1 MAKNDFQQMKSTI
14 RIEDVI
20 DGYLHLQRNGK
31 NYTGLCPFHPDHHP
45 SLTVNPEK
53 QTFSCFACG
62 EHGDVFEFVRKMEHC
77 TLGDAVR
84 KLTGNGLAGDKLDGN
99 KPYNRTPGVGRLAIR
114 QQVNQPAKDFEAFL
128 KLLLPYA
135 CGCSELSAA
144 YLDFE
149 VGMSPVQV
157 PAEWKGMRNRIV
169 FPIRDEDGK
178 LVGMGARRLCDDDS
192 SVPKYINSS
201 VADGY
206 DKGATLYGL
215 NRAAAVIRKEDYVF
229 VTEGY
234 KDAIAMHAA
243 GFVNTVALC
252 GTALTDRHI
261 ALLKKYTNRAC
272 LLLDGDEAGQAAS
285 KKAVL
290 RLREVGMDTDSAL
303 IPDGGDPDSLFRSL
317 GREDFARVIGRL
329 QNRPHSSECALLTV
343 CLLYPEVTF
352 RLKGEEYRFIDLVAS
367 ALETD
372 DLWFEDADHQP
383 IFCHLQEAGTEN
395 GLPDSLRCI
404 ASELHRE
411 YDAPLQADL
420 ELLSSDVYLPYL
432 LFLYSEARLLRLI
445 SRLVRRVV
453 QEDHEELQHELV
465 IKLAERREQLR
476 HVSVWLDRP
485 GAV

>member
-1 MAKNDFQQMKSTI
+1 MKKNDFQQIKSSV
-14 RIEDVI
+14 RIEEVI
-20 DGYLHLQRNGK
+20 GGYQHLEPKGK
-31 NYTGLCPFHPDHHP
+31 NYVGLCPFHPDHHP
-45 SLTVNPEK
+45 SLMVNPEK
-53 QTFSCFACG
+53 QTYSCFACG

-77 TLGDAVR
+77 TLSDAVR
-84 KLTGNGLAGDKLDGN
+84 KLAAGRFAEG
-99 KPYNRTPGVGRLAIR
+99 KPDFVMPGTGRLAIKR
-114 QQVNQPAKDFEAFL
+114 QAKQSAKDFAAFM

-135 CGCSELSAA
+135 CGCTELSAA

-157 PAEWKGMRNRIV
+157 PAEWKVMRNRII
-169 FPIRDEDGK
+169 FPVRDEYGK
-178 LVGMGARRLCDDDS
+178 LVGMGARRLCDEDT

-201 VADGY
+201 AADGY

-215 NRAAAVIRKEDYVF
+215 NRAVAVIRKEDYVF
-229 VTEGY
+229 ITEGY

-252 GTALTDRHI
+252 GTALTDSHI

-290 RLREVGMDTDSAL
+290 RLREAGMDADSAL
-303 IPDGGDPDSLFRSL
+303 IPGGGDPDSLFRRL
-317 GREDFARVIGRL
+317 GREEFARMIGRL

-352 RLKGEEYRFIDLVAS
+352 RLRGAEYLFIDLVAS

-372 DLWFEDADHQP
+372 DLWFEDADHQR
-383 IFCHLQEAGTEN
+383 IFEHLQEAGTED
-395 GLPDSLRCI
+395 GLSAPLQCVV
-404 ASELHRE
+404 AELHRE
-411 YDAPLQADL
+411 YDTQLQADL

-445 SRLVRRVV
+445 SRLVRQVV
-453 QEDHEELQHELV
+453 QEDHEELQYELV

-476 HVSVWLDRP
+476 HVSVWLDRL